1 MRFGLSYL
9 AGNRYQQVVLDEHP
23 DSWDAKIFATTFGD
37 AYAFADKLLSTGRCS
52 NLWVQLLWDDDHS
65 FGDRNIPELIKLA
78 RKYQALQL
86 KHKDKTIWLSPFCEH
101 RLKNPDKYLEI
112 VHNNAPSCRVFN
124 SPESATGKGSNSNIR
139 LNDIHGS
146 ASKKPKGAYTFD
158 YDGEDAF
165 GADVES
171 HKKKFA
177 DCEVFFL
184 WSPHLNLK
192 YKLDDKTPRDQRK
205 YRPKGKHIDALIY
218 LTTAKGQTKLP
229 KDWILKPMA
238 EDTAGFTG
246 RPDAKSN
253 KVVFIC
259 PPNAKEIK
267 LVAVGS
273 NQVIDTAR
281 NYGKFSDGKRFRYY
295 TTLWGFEIAE
305 KAKRITGDPR
315 VRLFINGKEV
325 GIVNCAFRDGS
336 YR

>member
-1 MRFGLSYL
+1 MRFGISYL
-9 AGNRYQQVVLDEHP
+9 AGAKFPQVVLDEHP
-23 DSWDAKIFATTFGD
+23 NGWDAKIFATTFGD
-37 AYAFADKLLSTGRCS
+37 AYPLADKLLATGRCP
-52 NLWVQLLWDDDHS
+52 NVWIQTLWDDDHS
-65 FGDRNIPELIKLA
+65 YGEKDIPVLQKVA
-78 RKYQALQL
+78 RKYQQLQL
-86 KHKDKTIWLSPFCEH
+86 KHKDKTIWLSAFCEH
-101 RLKNPDKYLEI
+101 RLKNPDKYIEI
-112 VHNNAPSCRVFN
+112 IRREAPSCRFFN
-124 SPESATGKGSNSNIR
+124 SPEKRTGAFSKVY
-139 LNDIHGS
+139 LNDIHN
-146 ASKKPKGAYTFD
+146 ADAPKPPNRPYTFD

-218 LTTAKGQTKLP
+218 LTTSKGKTKLP
-229 KDWILKPMA
+229 PDYILKPVS
-238 EDTAGFTG
+238 EDTQGFTG

-253 KVVFIC
+253 KVCFIC
-259 PPNAKEIK
+259 PPNVKEIK
-267 LVAVGS
+267 LVAIGS
-273 NQVIDTAR
+273 NQVIDSAK
-281 NYGKFSDGKRFRYY
+281 NYGLYKDKKRYRYY

-325 GIVNCAFRDGS
+325 GVVNPAFRDGS